1 LSVGFNFSMRVRQS
15 CVSSTG
21 EIKRSRSFRLSSQMV
36 KGNATLRREPVSSF
50 IGRMVE
56 LFYLSIF
63 RIISLDGNR
72 RQIFD
77 LNGLFAKS
85 WGISSYGL
93 VLGSQKKSELPL
105 ILQIK
110 KGGVLARTLLFLI

>member
-1 LSVGFNFSMRVRQS
+1 
-15 CVSSTG
+15 
-21 EIKRSRSFRLSSQMV
+21 
-36 KGNATLRREPVSSF
+36 
-50 IGRMVE
+50 MVE

-77 LNGLFAKS
+77 LNGLFVKS